1 MTIPN
6 PPRRPARRA
15 SALLC
20 LVAAGLTGA
29 LALTSGC
36 SPSGSGEA
44 DTAGVDSVPSSS
56 PPSSPTDGQSTPGDS
71 MVTTFTDS
79 FDDDRNGWAL
89 PPSDQGRSEVI
100 DGDFVWESRIPRLR
114 PHLLAATLADAYDQG
129 RLEMTDV
136 TVTASVTPQRG
147 TPAMGVFCREVPDTD
162 ADFQWYE
169 FVVRDG
175 YAAIRQADLAGHLD
189 VLAEGKADVPIGK
202 TATIQATCVDGDDG
216 TARLALKLNGDEL
229 LTTRTSDPLGNGVP
243 GLQAY
248 DSTEDQPADRFLIA
262 WHDFSIEP
270 ATGP

>member
-15 SALLC
+15 PALIC
-20 LVAAGLTGA
+20 LVAAGLTWA

-36 SPSGSGEA
+36 SSSGSDKG
-44 DTAGVDSVPSSS
+44 DTAGVDSLPSSS
-56 PPSSPTDGQSTPGDS
+56 PPSPTDGQSAPGNS

-89 PPSDQGRSEVI
+89 PPNDQGRSDVT
-100 DGDFVWESRIPRLR
+100 DGDFVWESKIPRLR
-114 PHLLAATLADAYDQG
+114 PHLLAGTLGDAYDQG

-147 TPAMGVFCREVPDTD
+147 GAAMGVFCREVPDTD

-189 VLAEGKADVPIGK
+189 VLAEGEADVPMGEP
-202 TATIQATCVDGDDG
+202 ATIQATCVDGADG
-216 TARLALKLNGDEL
+216 TARLALELNGDEL
-229 LTTRTSDPLGNGVP
+229 LTADASDPLGNGVA

-248 DSTEDQPADRFLIA
+248 DTTEDESADRFLIA

-270 ATGP
+270 ATG